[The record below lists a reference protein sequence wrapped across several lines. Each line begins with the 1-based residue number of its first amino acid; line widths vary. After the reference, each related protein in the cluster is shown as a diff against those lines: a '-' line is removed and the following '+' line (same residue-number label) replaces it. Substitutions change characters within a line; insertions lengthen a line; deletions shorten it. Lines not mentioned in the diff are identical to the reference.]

1 MEATATKTV
10 PSATLFGHPVG
21 LFVLFF
27 TEMWERFSYY
37 GMRAILLLFLLDK
50 VGGGMGLNES
60 EGAAIYGI
68 YTASV
73 YLLSLPG
80 GWIADNLLGQQKSIW
95 YGGIIIMLGHIIL
108 AIPGSEALFF
118 GGLCTVAIGTGLLK
132 PNISSIV
139 GELYP
144 EGGARKDSAFSI
156 FYMGINI
163 GSLLGISIVG
173 YLGQKVGWHYG
184 FGAAAVAM
192 FLGLTTFKIFSKRYL
207 GDHGNVIAQAPAD
220 AAATTGGNRSMLIF
234 LAALVLLLAG
244 LQLTGVID
252 MTTAQGLAQAMGT
265 IISLVAIGYFAYILL
280 GGGLTTVEK
289 KRVVVLF
296 AFFLAAAM
304 FWAGFEQQGSSLQL
318 FSDRYTDLNI
328 LGWQMPSSWFQNF
341 NPAFILIFSP
351 VLASLWVFIDKRK
364 ISYPAPAK
372 LATGLLLLGSGYL
385 FMVVAS
391 NQALAGQATGTLVSP
406 LFLTFTYLFHTLG
419 ELFLSPVGLS
429 AFSKLAPKRYT
440 SQLMGIWF
448 VGASLGNLIA
458 GLFAGGFDEENV
470 QQMPAMFQSVAMF
483 SLGFGLLLL
492 LLSKPMKKWMGGI
505 E

>member
-1 MEATATKTV
+1 MQSTSNKPAGETQI
-10 PSATLFGHPVG
+10 FGHPPG

-50 VGGGMGLNES
+50 VRGGMGMNEPDA
-60 EGAAIYGI
+60 AAIYGL

-80 GWIADNLLGQQKSIW
+80 GWIADNLLGQRNSIW
-95 YGGIIIMLGHIIL
+95 YGGILIMAGHLIL
-108 AIPGSEALFF
+108 AFPAGEVVFYL
-118 GGLCTVAIGTGLLK
+118 GLVVVVLGTGLLK

-144 EGGARKDSAFSI
+144 EGGARKDAAFSI

-163 GSLLGISIVG
+163 GSLLGIFIVG

-192 FLGLTTFKIFSKRYL
+192 ALGLVTYRLFAQRYL
-207 GDHGNVIAQAPAD
+207 GERGKFIPQQATDQPQEA
-220 AAATTGGNRSMLIF
+220 GSNRPILIF
-234 LAALVLLLAG
+234 LAALVGLLAI
-244 LQLTGVID
+244 LQLTNVLD
-252 MTTAQGLAQAMGT
+252 LTTAQGLAKGMGT
-265 IISLVAIGYFAYILL
+265 IISLVALGYFAYILI

-296 AFFLAAAM
+296 VFFLAAAVY
-304 FWAGFEQQGSSLQL
+304 WAGNEQQGSSLQI
-318 FSDRYTDLNI
+318 FADRYTDLNI
-328 LGWQMPSSWFQNF
+328 FGWQMPSSWFQNL

-351 VLASLWVFIDKRK
+351 ILAGLWIFLDRRNINYSV
-364 ISYPAPAK
+364 PAK
-372 LATGLLLLGSGYL
+372 MATSLLLLGLAYVIMI
-385 FMVVAS
+385 FAANVA
-391 NQALAGQATGTLVSP
+391 LTGVQTSP
-406 LFLTFTYLFHTLG
+406 LYLSSTFLFFTLG
-419 ELFLSPVGLS
+419 ELFISPVGLS

-448 VGASLGNLIA
+448 VGASLGNLVA
-458 GLFAGGFDEENV
+458 GLFAGGFEEENI
-470 QQMPAMFQSVAMF
+470 QQMPSLFQSVAVFALVAGGIMLVF
-483 SLGFGLLLL
+483 A
-492 LLSKPMKKWMGGI
+492 KPLKKWMGGI
-505 E
+505 Q